1 MKSAPAKMLTCVS
14 KPNFE
19 RKIFSNT
26 IKRFLFLVMIGKKC
40 VIRKEITAE
49 IFEKFRNLHGW
60 GKRAQKHKV
69 LFLNIIQIIVFL
81 GDVFFND

>member
-1 MKSAPAKMLTCVS
+1 
-14 KPNFE
+14 
-19 RKIFSNT
+19 
-26 IKRFLFLVMIGKKC
+26 MIGKKC

-81 GDVFFND
+81 GDVFLMINCFGNISAILNKAPRI